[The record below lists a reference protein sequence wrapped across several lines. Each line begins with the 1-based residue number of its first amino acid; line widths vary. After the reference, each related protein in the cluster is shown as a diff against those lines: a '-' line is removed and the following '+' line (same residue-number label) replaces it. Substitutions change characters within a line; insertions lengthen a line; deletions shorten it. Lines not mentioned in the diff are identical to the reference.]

1 MLDNET
7 GGWSVGVGEVGT
19 VKAKPDPD
27 RENRRDVR
35 KANFMVMV
43 GMVCLSV
50 LSVGNTVLGRETE

>member
-27 RENRRDVR
+27 RENRRDDVR

-50 LSVGNTVLGRETE
+50 LRRETE